1 MQFHIQVS
9 DKDNIQV
16 LDLLI
21 DTYNWFNLM
30 NITRHAP
37 INNVLLTTLCDE
49 PLPRHIKGPYAEKIQ
64 TVPSF
69 DTSTR
74 SL

>member
-37 INNVLLTTLCDE
+37 KYDVPIIAPCD
-49 PLPRHIKGPYAEKIQ
+49 K
-64 TVPSF
+64 PSPI
-69 DTSTR
+69 T
-74 SL
+74 